1 MKDII
6 IQGLIPVAAT
16 IITSLASWALV
27 EVRKFT
33 AEKLKNERVNA
44 AMERI
49 THTAQTTVDQLTQT
63 VAINLK
69 EAAENGKLTTAQA
82 RTLKADAARTVLK
95 QLPDATKAAAELAVG
110 SINALISSKI
120 EQAVLKQKAAMP
132 IIGKLETLELTT
144 TEAS

>member
-6 IQGLIPVAAT
+6 IQGLIPIAST
-16 IITSLASWALV
+16 LITALASLALV

-69 EAAENGKLTTAQA
+69 EAAKNGKLTASQA
-82 RTLKADAARTVLK
+82 RTLKQDAARTVLK
-95 QLPDATKAAAELAVG
+95 QIPDATKAAAELATE
-110 SINALISSKI
+110 SINGLILAKI
-120 EQAVLKQKAAMP
+120 EQAVLKQKSLLP
-132 IIGKLETLELTT
+132 ITAKLETAT
-144 TEAS
+144 TEAAS